1 MVSNG
6 YTQVALKQQALVLM
20 VAAPLGRTLM
30 KTIGNE
36 LSNSPTASV
45 IAYELTVRIR
55 KLRWMGMED
64 EAKALERELKSV
76 PTTETDSV
84 LAAPRN
90 TD

>member
-6 YTQVALKQQALVLM
+6 YAQATGWGFDPCRL
-20 VAAPLGRTLM
+20 LGRTLM
-30 KTIGNE
+30 KTIGIDVLN
-36 LSNSPTASV
+36 ASTTNF
-45 IAYELTVRIR
+45 IANDLTVRIR

-64 EAKALERELKSV
+64 EAKALEQELKAS
-76 PTTETDSV
+76 PATEIDSV